1 MRQRYWLPA
10 FVLVALA
17 AVSVPAFALTPY
29 DAPSLSCVS
38 STQTEITLRVT
49 AGASGAPAGVTIQ
62 WETKE
67 NFDAH
72 GWVDDANLCKL
83 SLSGQPSLQHPG
95 ASRWELGPGE
105 SEEIKIGDINFD
117 ETGVSG
123 ENCGIDPLVCG
134 TDYVF
139 RVFAHAGRGFGRS
152 DWSSDVT
159 CSTAPCT
166 PTACTFTQ
174 GYWKNHGTGACA
186 NGNNA
191 NAWPVSSL
199 TLGSVNYSAV
209 ELCSIFN
216 NSAGGNGLIAL
227 AHQLIAAKLNVASGA
242 TCPGAVS
249 AIASADALIG
259 NLVVPPV
266 GSGFLAPS
274 STSGLTLTLDNFNS
288 GGLCPGVCSERPNSA
303 LRLQVVPTPTQT
315 KTWGSLK
322 GYYR

>member
-1 MRQRYWLPA
+1 MRTRYWLPA
-10 FVLVALA
+10 LTLVALA

-38 STQTEITLRVT
+38 STQNEITLRVT

-62 WETKE
+62 WESKE
-67 NFDAH
+67 LFDQV

-95 ASRWELGPGE
+95 ASRWELGSGE

-123 ENCGIDPLVCG
+123 ENCGLDPLACG

-152 DWSSDVT
+152 DWSADVV
-159 CSTAPCT
+159 CSTQPC
-166 PTACTFTQ
+166 PGQACTFTQ
-174 GYWKNHGTGACA
+174 GYWKNHGPVGCA
-186 NGNNA
+186 SGNNA
-191 NAWPVSSL
+191 NAWAVTSLQLGTVS
-199 TLGSVNYSAV
+199 YSDLQ
-209 ELCSIFN
+209 LCSIFN
-216 NSAGGNGLIAL
+216 EAANGNGLTAL

-242 TCPGAVS
+242 SCAAANQ
-249 AIASADALIG
+249 AIAAADALIG
-259 NLVVPPV
+259 NLVVSPV
-266 GSGFLAPS
+266 GSGFLSPS
-274 STSGLTLTLDNFNS
+274 STSGLTLTLDTFNS
-288 GGLCPGVCSERPNSA
+288 GGLCPGVCGERPNSS
-303 LRLQVVPTPTQT
+303 LRLQVAPPQTQA
-315 KTWGSLK
+315 KTWGALK